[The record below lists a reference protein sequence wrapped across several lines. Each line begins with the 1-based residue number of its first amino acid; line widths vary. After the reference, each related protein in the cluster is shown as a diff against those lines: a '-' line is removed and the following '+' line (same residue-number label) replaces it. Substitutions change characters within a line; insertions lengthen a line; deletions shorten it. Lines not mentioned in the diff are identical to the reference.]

1 MCRICIPSFLKD
13 NKMNCIALRSEA
25 SGSCMYSSASL
36 FFVAD
41 NTLMDVL
48 RVLTSLEFKYMLI
61 ITVKHLSLI
70 GGKNL
75 ADTIKNILLLLLTDT
90 ILSEYSMNCLKKKK
104 KFKELTSLCYAVTDT
119 IELIGK
125 VIRHSSDRIKRTST
139 NTDFDQ

>member
-1 MCRICIPSFLKD
+1 
-13 NKMNCIALRSEA
+13 
-25 SGSCMYSSASL
+25 MYSSASL

-104 KFKELTSLCYAVTDT
+104 KFKELTSLCYAVTEAALKSNKNLIKIDT